1 MLELTTLVAEVSLI
15 HFLTQANLPVRV
27 FEEHQVTSI
36 LILEVITD
44 DDLLGWGLTARQ
56 RSRFYKHLKRW
67 QQMRDHVVSQN
78 LWDEMKDEIYSN
90 GITSRGQLKRS
101 LCNNALQCSNRQQLI
116 TSLAQKLKQQRI
128 FRQLEWGLYGG
139 D

>member
-1 MLELTTLVAEVSLI
+1 MLELTTFVAEVSLV
-15 HFLTQANLPVRV
+15 HFLTQAKLPVRV
-27 FEEHQVTSI
+27 FEEHQVTGI

-44 DDLLGWGLTARQ
+44 DDLLGWGLTTRE
-56 RSRFYKHLKRW
+56 RTRFFKHLKRW
-67 QQMRDHVVSQN
+67 QQMRDHVVSEN

-90 GITSRGQLKRS
+90 GVTSCEQLKHS

-116 TSLAQKLKQQRI
+116 TSLTQILKQQRI
-128 FRQLEWGLYGG
+128 FRQLEWGLNE